1 MPVCRNC
8 GEDNPERARFCLAC
22 GRPISAEAPVA
33 RDVRKTVTV
42 VFTDVSGSTDL
53 GSRLDPESLRHVMNR
68 YFDRMRSVVERHGG
82 IVEKFIGDAVMAV
95 FGVPQLHEDDALRAV
110 RAAADMQLAVAELNR
125 GLQREWGVTIST
137 RTGVNTG
144 VVVAGDPSEGQ
155 AIVSGDCVNV
165 ASRLQDAARPGE
177 ILMGEATYGLVKDF
191 VDAKPRQLLL
201 VKGKDEP
208 LPAFPL
214 RLVRQGEAEHA
225 GRLSSPLVG
234 RELELGLLLQALA
247 RAERERACHLFTVI
261 GAPGVGKTRL
271 VEEFLQQVR
280 DRVTVLHGHCLP
292 YGEGITFW
300 PVIQMVREAAGI
312 TDGDS
317 PEQAV
322 KKIRRQLD
330 GYEDADLIAD
340 RVAQVIGLREAAVG
354 TEGNFWAIR
363 KLLEALCRT
372 GPVVLALDDA
382 TWAEPTLLD
391 LIDHVADWSRDVP
404 LLLVC
409 VARQELLDQRTGWG
423 GGKTNAAT
431 ILLEPLT
438 HEESELLVANLLG
451 PNEMSTEV
459 RDRVT
464 GAAEGNP
471 LFLEEMLFMLI
482 DEGLLERA
490 DGSGAA
496 AELKALSI
504 PASIWLLL
512 TARLDRLAREER
524 DVLARASVVGKV
536 FYVKAVIELSPKEE
550 RPHVSAYLGK
560 LERKELIRPEP
571 STLAGEEAFRFRHT
585 LIRDAAY
592 QSLPKETRAD
602 LHERVATWIERSVGD
617 RIREYGDVVGYHLE
631 QSCRYRAELG
641 PADAGWR
648 RTATRAASTLASAG
662 RRAFAL
668 GDMSGAIGHL
678 SRAISLLPDGD
689 PARLDLLPDLGAA
702 LWEAGE
708 FGRADA
714 VLGEA
719 IDQAKAVGREVVLW
733 RAAVERC
740 HLRLFTDPQ
749 SGIDEALAVAEQA
762 IPVFEGGGD
771 ELGLAKAWRL
781 RAQIDWIPCRAAET
795 EKSLERAIEHA
806 RLAGDPGEEA
816 EALSMLALAT
826 LFGPTPAEEGLA
838 RCSEILESAA
848 DNRRVRAAVLR
859 AQARFEAMLGRFAE
873 ARDLM
878 NGSRA
883 LLEDL
888 GQHAEAAGIA
898 QGSYFV
904 EMLAGDPVGAERE
917 LRRGYEIL
925 HGLGERS
932 YLSTLAAML
941 AHALYAQGRFEEAEQ
956 FSRISGDAAAREDLT
971 SNILWRSARAKIL
984 ARRGDLE
991 VGLRLAEEA
1000 TKLAEETDFL
1010 NIHGDALSDQ
1020 AEVLRLAGE
1029 AEEAASALEEALA
1042 LYERKGNRVA
1052 ARNASAHAK
1061 QFRG

>member
-110 RAAADMQLAVAELNR
+110 RAAVDMQLAVAELNR

-177 ILMGEATYGLVKDF
+177 ILMGESTYRLVKDF
-191 VDAKPRQLLL
+191 VEAKPSQLLL

-208 LPAFPL
+208 LPAVPL
-214 RLVRQGEAEHA
+214 RSIRQGEAAHA

-271 VEEFLQQVR
+271 VEEFLQQAR

-312 TDGDS
+312 TDGDP

-322 KKIRRQLD
+322 DKIRGQLD

-340 RVAQVIGLREAAVG
+340 RVAQVIGLREATVG

-363 KLLEALCRT
+363 KLLEALSRT
-372 GPVVLALDDA
+372 RPV
-382 TWAEPTLLD
+382 
-391 LIDHVADWSRDVP
+391 
-404 LLLVC
+404 
-409 VARQELLDQRTGWG
+409 
-423 GGKTNAAT
+423 TNAAT

-438 HEESELLVANLLG
+438 QEESELLVANLLG
-451 PNEMSTEV
+451 PADMPTEV

-482 DEGLLERA
+482 DDGLLERA

-512 TARLDRLAREER
+512 TARLDRLGREER

-536 FYVKAVIELSPKEE
+536 FYAGAVIELSPEAE
-550 RPHVSAYLGK
+550 RPHVSAYLRK

-617 RIREYGDVVGYHLE
+617 RLREYGDVVGYHLE
-631 QSCRYRAELG
+631 QACRYMAELG
-641 PADAGWR
+641 PADEGWR

-662 RRAFAL
+662 HRAFAL
-668 GDMSGAIGHL
+668 GDMSGAISDL

-689 PARLDLLPDLGAA
+689 PTRLDLLPDLGAA

-719 IDQAKAVGREVVLW
+719 IDQAKAVGREGVLW

-740 HLRLFTDPQ
+740 HLRLFTDPE
-749 SGIDEALAVAEQA
+749 GGTDEALAVAEQA
-762 IPVFEGGGD
+762 IPVFERGGD
-771 ELGLAKAWRL
+771 ELGLSKAWRL
-781 RAQIDWIPCRAAET
+781 RAQIDWIPCRATET

-806 RLAGDPGEEA
+806 RLAADPGEEA
-816 EALSMLALAT
+816 EALSLLALAT
-826 LFGPTPAEEGLA
+826 LFGPTPAREGLA

-873 ARDLM
+873 ARELI

-888 GQHAEAAGIA
+888 GQHVEAAGIA
-898 QGSYFV
+898 QGFYFV
-904 EMLAGDPVGAERE
+904 EMLAGEPAAAERE

-941 AHALYAQGRFEEAEQ
+941 AHALYAEGRFEEAEQ

-984 ARRGDLE
+984 ARRGDVE

-1000 TKLAEETDFL
+1000 TKLAEQTDFL
-1010 NIHGDALSDQ
+1010 NIHGDALTDQ
-1020 AEVLRLAGE
+1020 AEVLQLAGE
-1029 AEEAASALEEALA
+1029 TEEAASALEEALA
-1042 LYERKGNRVA
+1042 LYERKGNKVA
-1052 ARNASAHAK
+1052 ARKAAGTAK
-1061 QFRG
+1061 QLRR